1 MSMQETRKPKPTLE
15 LVAER
20 AGVSRAT
27 VSRVVNGS
35 DRVKPDAKKAVDLAI
50 RELNYVPNRAARSLA
65 QGRTNSI
72 ALVVPENTAKFFAD
86 PYFAK
91 VVQGAAQ
98 HLAGTEFMLT
108 LLLATESDP
117 AKTTRYL
124 QGGNVDGAL
133 VLSHHADDRSY
144 ADLGTLLPMVYGGR
158 TMSDDQN
165 DIYVVDIDNIAAA
178 RQATNVILGKG
189 RTKLAM
195 IAGPQDMGA
204 GLDRLLG
211 FKQALEHAGLE
222 PVAIEAGDFT
232 PASGHRIMQQL
243 LAAGHPIDGLFA
255 ASAQMGFGALQALA
269 EAGVQVPGEISVTAV
284 DDDSFARSATPPL
297 TTIAQNPERQGEI
310 MAELL
315 IKRIHGEQV
324 PEWSIMETKLVL
336 RGSH

>member
-1 MSMQETRKPKPTLE
+1 MSMHEARSPKPTLE

-35 DRVKPDAKKAVDLAI
+35 DRVKPAARKAVELAI

-65 QGRTNSI
+65 QGRTNSV

-91 VVQGAAQ
+91 VVQGVARY
-98 HLAGTEFMLT
+98 LAGTEFMLT
-108 LLLATESDP
+108 LLLSTEADP

-144 ADLGTLLPMVYGGR
+144 ADLGNVLPMVYGGR
-158 TMSDDQN
+158 TMSTDQK

-178 RQATNVILGKG
+178 RQATEVVIGQG
-189 RTKLAM
+189 RTKLAT

-211 FKQALEHAGLE
+211 FKQAVQNAGLE
-222 PVAIEAGDFT
+222 PVAIEIGDFT
-232 PASGHRIMQQL
+232 PASGRRIMRQL
-243 LAAGHPIDGLFA
+243 LDANLVVDGLFA

-269 EAGVQVPGEISVTAV
+269 EAGVKVPGDISVTSV
-284 DDDSFARSATPPL
+284 DDDSFARSSTPPL

-315 IKRIHGEQV
+315 IKRINGEQV
-324 PEWSIMETKLVL
+324 PEWSIMDTKLVL
-336 RGSH
+336 RASH

>member
-1 MSMQETRKPKPTLE
+1 MSMHEARSPKPTLE

-35 DRVKPDAKKAVDLAI
+35 DRVKPAARKAVELAI

-65 QGRTNSI
+65 QGRTNSV

-91 VVQGAAQ
+91 VVQGVARY
-98 HLAGTEFMLT
+98 LAGTEFMLT
-108 LLLATESDP
+108 LLLSTEADP

-144 ADLGTLLPMVYGGR
+144 ADLGNVLPMVYGGR
-158 TMSDDQN
+158 TMSTDQK

-178 RQATNVILGKG
+178 RQATEVVIGQG
-189 RTKLAM
+189 RTKLAT

-204 GLDRLLG
+204 GLDRLVG
-211 FKQALEHAGLE
+211 FRQAVEDAGLE
-222 PVAIEAGDFT
+222 PVAIEIGDFT
-232 PASGHRIMQQL
+232 PASGRRIMQKL
-243 LAAGHPIDGLFA
+243 LDADLAVDGLFA

-269 EAGVQVPGEISVTAV
+269 EAGVKVPEDISVTSV
-284 DDDSFARSATPPL
+284 DDDSFARSSTPPL

-315 IKRIHGEQV
+315 IKRINGEQV
-324 PEWSIMETKLVL
+324 PEWSIMDTKLVL
-336 RGSH
+336 RASH

>member
-1 MSMQETRKPKPTLE
+1 MSMNESRRPQATLE
-15 LVAER
+15 MVAER

-35 DRVKPDAKKAVDLAI
+35 DRVKADAKKAVDQAI
-50 RELNYVPNRAARSLA
+50 QELNYVPNRAARSLA

-91 VVQGAAQ
+91 VVQGVAQ
-98 HLAGTEFMLT
+98 YVADTEFMLT
-108 LLLATESDP
+108 LLLSTESDP

-144 ADLGTLLPMVYGGR
+144 ADLASKLPMVYGGR
-158 TMSDDQN
+158 TMSTDQN
-165 DIYVVDIDNIAAA
+165 EIYVVDIDNIAAA
-178 RQATNVILGKG
+178 RQATEVIIAQG

-204 GLDRLLG
+204 GLDRLVG
-211 FKQALEHAGLE
+211 FKQGVEAAGLE
-222 PVAIEAGDFT
+222 PVAIEIGDFT
-232 PASGHRIMQQL
+232 PASGHHIMEQL
-243 LAAGHPIDGLFA
+243 LASQVSIDGLFT
-255 ASAQMGFGALQALA
+255 ASAQMGFGALQALH
-269 EAGVQVPGEISVTAV
+269 EAGINVPKDISVTTV
-284 DDDSFARSATPPL
+284 DDDSFSRSSNPPL
-297 TTIAQNPERQGEI
+297 TTIAQFPERQGEI

-315 IKRIHGEQV
+315 IKRIQGEKV
-324 PEWSIMETKLVL
+324 PAWSIMDTKLVL
-336 RGSH
+336 RQSH

>member
-1 MSMQETRKPKPTLE
+1 MSMHEARSPKPTLE

-35 DRVKPDAKKAVDLAI
+35 DRVKPGARKAVELAI

-65 QGRTNSI
+65 QGRTNSV

-91 VVQGAAQ
+91 VVQGVARY
-98 HLAGTEFMLT
+98 LAGTEFMLT
-108 LLLATESDP
+108 LLLSTEADP
-117 AKTTRYL
+117 VKTTRYL

-144 ADLGTLLPMVYGGR
+144 ADLGNVLPMVYGGR
-158 TMSDDQN
+158 TMNTDQK

-178 RQATNVILGKG
+178 RQATEVVIGQG
-189 RTKLAM
+189 RTKLAA

-204 GLDRLLG
+204 GLDRLVG
-211 FKQALEHAGLE
+211 FRQAVEGAGLE
-222 PVAIEAGDFT
+222 PVAIEIGDFT
-232 PASGHRIMQQL
+232 PASGRRIMQHL
-243 LAAGHPIDGLFA
+243 LDANLAVDGLFA

-269 EAGVQVPGEISVTAV
+269 EAGVKVPEDISVTSV
-284 DDDSFARSATPPL
+284 DDDSFARSSTPPL

-315 IKRIHGEQV
+315 IKRINGEQV
-324 PEWSIMETKLVL
+324 PEWSIMDTKLVL
-336 RGSH
+336 RASH